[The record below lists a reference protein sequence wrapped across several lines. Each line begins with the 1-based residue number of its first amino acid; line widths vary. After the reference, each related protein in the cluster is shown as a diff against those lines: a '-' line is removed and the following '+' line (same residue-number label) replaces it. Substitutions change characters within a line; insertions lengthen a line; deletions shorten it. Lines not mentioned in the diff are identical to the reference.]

1 VRHGL
6 WTIRRT
12 TALYDPYPRSAGAG
26 WGERRQ
32 EPLPADTPSR
42 AVDERATLLKEAQ
55 LKAEQAE
62 QTAAAVAAAVATGDA
77 AAILQA
83 AKDPLADALDVKL
96 GHTVTDH
103 AVFDQH
109 ARKFERMYLE
119 DMDALGV
126 RRPDVMTRV
135 SEYVPQVRDCH
146 HSATFSVASQAHS
159 SRWVPQ
165 GVAACGQPAGSVA
178 APLR

>member
-1 VRHGL
+1 MYAPHP
-6 WTIRRT
+6 W
-12 TALYDPYPRSAGAG
+12 SARVAG
-26 WGERRQ
+26 RARRQ

-62 QTAAAVAAAVATGDA
+62 QTAAAVEAAVATGDA

-83 AKDPLADALDVKL
+83 AKDPLADALDAKL

-109 ARKFERMYLE
+109 ARKYERLYLE

-135 SEYVPQVRDCH
+135 SEYVPQVRDCRH
-146 HSATFSVASQAHS
+146 PATFSVASHVHS
-159 SRWVPQ
+159 SRCVP
-165 GVAACGQPAGSVA
+165 
-178 APLR
+178 